1 MSESAPD
8 LSRIVN
14 LIMENPEL
22 IAQISSLAKSE
33 NEAREEP
40 TKNEGDAEVSSY
52 REEKATPPTPSRHT
66 HRRELLSSLKPYLS
80 KERQRAIDSMM
91 TIADVLEAMKGR

>member
-22 IAQISSLAKSE
+22 IAQISNLAKKDGDE
-33 NEAREEP
+33 HNESVKKDEEHNESAAAEP
-40 TKNEGDAEVSSY
+40 TV
-52 REEKATPPTPSRHT
+52 TTPTPSRHT
-66 HRRELLSSLKPYLS
+66 HRRDLLSSLKPYLS
-80 KERQRAIDSMM
+80 AERQRAIDSMM